1 MAETVRAAT
10 GEAVAEP
17 GRVREGLR
25 AYGLIAAMWV
35 RSTMAYRASFAL
47 TTFTNFAVTGLD
59 FVAILLMFSR
69 VDALGGFSLAE
80 IAFLYGLSSLAFG
93 LADML
98 IGSIERLGRRV
109 RDGTLDTLLVRPAP
123 VLAQVAA
130 DRFALRRLG
139 RVTQGLLVLG
149 FALSSLDIDWTP
161 LKLLLMPGMVLSGG
175 AIFCAVF
182 IAGAA
187 FQFVAQDASEV
198 SERVHVRRGDAVAVP
213 AGGVRA
219 GTGARGDLRAAAG
232 LRQLAARVLCAGAAV
247 SAGPA
252 RVGGVHV
259 AAGGGGLL
267 CAGRAGVAGGA
278 SFVPEYRELTE
289 LDGVERGFI
298 ELDGVEKVFDV
309 RKKTGFMKR
318 ERRQVRAVDS
328 ISFRVE
334 RGEMVGYIGPNGA
347 GKSTTI
353 KMLTGILTPSAGRL
367 RVAGIDPSRERTR
380 LAHRIG
386 VVFGQRTTLWWDL
399 PLVDSYRL
407 MHRMYRIPD
416 ARYRHNLDRL
426 VELLALDDLL
436 DVPVRQLSLGQ
447 RMRGDIAAALLHDP
461 EVLYLDEPTIGLD
474 VVSKSKVREFL
485 REMNAERGTT
495 VLLTTHDLQ
504 DIEQLCKRVMV
515 IDHGRLMYDGPLAGL
530 HEAGESERTLVVDLE
545 RELPPIDAPAP
556 ARVVRVEGPRQWL
569 AFPAA
574 ESAAPLV
581 ARIAAE
587 YPLVDLSVREPDIEA
602 VIAKMLHSMGDTPK
616 PPPERASA

>member
-1 MAETVRAAT
+1 MT
-10 GEAVAEP
+10 GSES
-17 GRVREGLR
+17 GSSQEG
-25 AYGLIAAMWV
+25 
-35 RSTMAYRASFAL
+35 
-47 TTFTNFAVTGLD
+47 
-59 FVAILLMFSR
+59 
-69 VDALGGFSLAE
+69 
-80 IAFLYGLSSLAFG
+80 
-93 LADML
+93 
-98 IGSIERLGRRV
+98 GSG
-109 RDGTLDTLLVRPAP
+109 
-123 VLAQVAA
+123 
-130 DRFALRRLG
+130 
-139 RVTQGLLVLG
+139 
-149 FALSSLDIDWTP
+149 S
-161 LKLLLMPGMVLSGG
+161 
-175 AIFCAVF
+175 
-182 IAGAA
+182 
-187 FQFVAQDASEV
+187 
-198 SERVHVRRGDAVAVP
+198 
-213 AGGVRA
+213 
-219 GTGARGDLRAAAG
+219 
-232 LRQLAARVLCAGAAV
+232 
-247 SAGPA
+247 
-252 RVGGVHV
+252 
-259 AAGGGGLL
+259 
-267 CAGRAGVAGGA
+267 
-278 SFVPEYRELTE
+278 
-289 LDGVERGFI
+289 GFI
-298 ELDGVEKVFDV
+298 ELDGVEKVFEV

-399 PLVDSYRL
+399 PLLDSYRL

-416 ARYRHNLDRL
+416 ARYRENLDRL
-426 VELLALDDLL
+426 VELLDLGDLL

-447 RMRGDIAAALLHDP
+447 RMRGDIVAALLHDP

-474 VVSKSKVREFL
+474 VISKSKVREFL
-485 REMNAERGTT
+485 RELNTERGTT

-515 IDHGRLMYDGPLAGL
+515 IDHGRLMYDGALAGL
-530 HEAGESERTLVVDLE
+530 HEVGESERTLVVDLE

-569 AFPAA
+569 AFPAG

-602 VIAKMLHSMGDTPK
+602 VIATMYGEQA
-616 PPPERASA
+616 ERAIS

>member
-1 MAETVRAAT
+1 MT
-10 GEAVAEP
+10 GSES
-17 GRVREGLR
+17 G
-25 AYGLIAAMWV
+25 
-35 RSTMAYRASFAL
+35 
-47 TTFTNFAVTGLD
+47 
-59 FVAILLMFSR
+59 SR
-69 VDALGGFSLAE
+69 QE
-80 IAFLYGLSSLAFG
+80 
-93 LADML
+93 
-98 IGSIERLGRRV
+98 
-109 RDGTLDTLLVRPAP
+109 
-123 VLAQVAA
+123 
-130 DRFALRRLG
+130 
-139 RVTQGLLVLG
+139 
-149 FALSSLDIDWTP
+149 
-161 LKLLLMPGMVLSGG
+161 GG
-175 AIFCAVF
+175 AR
-182 IAGAA
+182 
-187 FQFVAQDASEV
+187 D
-198 SERVHVRRGDAVAVP
+198 
-213 AGGVRA
+213 
-219 GTGARGDLRAAAG
+219 
-232 LRQLAARVLCAGAAV
+232 
-247 SAGPA
+247 
-252 RVGGVHV
+252 
-259 AAGGGGLL
+259 
-267 CAGRAGVAGGA
+267 
-278 SFVPEYRELTE
+278 
-289 LDGVERGFI
+289 GFI
-298 ELDGVEKVFDV
+298 ELDGVEKVFEV

-318 ERRQVRAVDS
+318 ERRLVRAVDS

-399 PLVDSYRL
+399 PLLDSYRL

-416 ARYRHNLDRL
+416 ARYRENLGRL
-426 VELLALDDLL
+426 VELLDLGDLL

-447 RMRGDIAAALLHDP
+447 RMRGDIVAALLHDP

-474 VVSKSKVREFL
+474 VISKSKVREFL
-485 REMNAERGTT
+485 RELNTERGTT

-530 HEAGESERTLVVDLE
+530 HEVGESERTLVVDLE

-569 AFPAA
+569 AFPAG

-602 VIAKMLHSMGDTPK
+602 VIATMYGDQA
-616 PPPERASA
+616 ERAIS